1 MITFFLLYILIVTV
15 QVRISML
22 FNFYMNISVAINDL
36 DVLLQDI
43 YFQFLLFI
51 NNIYFCFCLFLLF
64 FLIAYIFLYFFV
76 LYFTVYPCYFVTISN
91 RERTKMQVKRIGSL
105 EKANSSKKKKKQ
117 PEIIKTINPYSQAIV
132 ISRKSLGGKT
142 TKMQPA
148 AEVRTARGQNTW
160 IRGKLARPLEDL
172 KVVEVA
178 SWSLQGTSRC
188 TGLEGQR

>member
-105 EKANSSKKKKKQ
+105 EKANSSKKKTKK
-117 PEIIKTINPYSQAIV
+117 KRNN
-132 ISRKSLGGKT
+132 
-142 TKMQPA
+142 
-148 AEVRTARGQNTW
+148 QNN
-160 IRGKLARPLEDL
+160 
-172 KVVEVA
+172 
-178 SWSLQGTSRC
+178 
-188 TGLEGQR
+188 